1 MKFNHKTAADQY
13 EYAQAAIENV
23 ANKSVA
29 HLSNKNIS
37 HKAVKVAGRILL
49 STSLVASLMALSACA
64 SLPSPPDALAAIKAS
79 FAERGIAKLD
89 RLDQT
94 EIQRIC
100 SEANASGKEL
110 DKPTRERIEKSVLA
124 SIKYPADG
132 KFIGDW
138 KEGEK
143 IAQNGRGL
151 QFSDVAGVANGAN
164 CYACHQISPSEISY
178 GNQGPSLLKYGS
190 MRGVK
195 DPLAAESAE
204 MVKYTWGRIY
214 NTHAFNA
221 CSNMPRFGDAG
232 ILTQEQMG
240 HVMALLSA
248 FIACLRRTAA
258 LARTSGRG
266 ALARYA
272 VAWCVVGSLRGR
284 GIVVCLHSMGAA

>member
-1 MKFNHKTAADQY
+1 MYKVNSMKYNHKTAADQL
-13 EYAQAAIENV
+13 ECAQVAIENI
-23 ANKSVA
+23 ANESSSYSPDKTCSR
-29 HLSNKNIS
+29 
-37 HKAVKVAGRILL
+37 KAVKLASRA
-49 STSLVASLMALSACA
+49 SLTASVVVSLMALAACT
-64 SLPSPPDALAAIKAS
+64 SLPGPQESLAAIKAS

-94 EIQRIC
+94 DIQRIC
-100 SEANASGKEL
+100 SEANASGKDL

-190 MRGVK
+190 IRGVK

-240 HVMALLSA
+240 HVMALLLDPASP
-248 FIACLRRTAA
+248 
-258 LARTSGRG
+258 
-266 ALARYA
+266 
-272 VAWCVVGSLRGR
+272 VNK
-284 GIVVCLHSMGAA
+284 